1 MKNLIKSTLI
11 LGLLIFAIAC
21 SKKEA
26 VDPTK
31 GFSEQIQKIVP
42 QPILDSL
49 QKKGLVINQGTVPPS
64 LEGFFLCSP
73 DVLVSPYGADDSYK
87 VGKVIADYK
96 YNIYGQSADKLTIKL
111 DYKGIGISDV
121 GTGKGSFVSGNG
133 NFFTIFSE
141 TSGTNGSLIT
151 YKTVDVY
158 SGEITSTGIKNF
170 QYGFVITEKTGDP
183 NNTVLIAVGKGRVYK
198 DGDGLAEKV
207 SSYRKVAIENKVS
220 PTSSRADKN

>member
-1 MKNLIKSTLI
+1 MGGVFI
-11 LGLLIFAIAC
+11 LALAC
-21 SKKEA
+21 GKKET

-49 QKKGLVINQGTVPPS
+49 QKKGLVINQGTVPPNI
-64 LEGFFLCSP
+64 EGIFLCSP
-73 DVLVSPYGADDSYK
+73 DVLVSPYGPEDGYK
-87 VGKVIADYK
+87 VGKVISDYK
-96 YNIYGQSADKLTIKL
+96 YKIYEQSADKLTIKL
-111 DYKGIGISDV
+111 DYKGVSVSDN

-133 NFFTIFSE
+133 NLFTIFSE
-141 TSGTNGSLIT
+141 STGTSGSLVT

-170 QYGFVITEKTGDP
+170 QYGFVMTDKTGDA
-183 NNTVLIAVGKGRVYK
+183 NNVSLIAVGKGRVYK

-207 SSYRKVAIENKVS
+207 STYRKAAIENEI
-220 PTSSRADKN
+220 TQTGGRADRN